1 MILQKRR
8 IKTDIGYVTEIFNE
22 TMLLILL
29 YTIMGYSMHV
39 QEGSVLHTIGEVNV
53 GLIYTSLTINV
64 AIIIYSTIV
73 SIRLKLKL
81 RK

>member
-39 QEGSVLHTIGEVNV
+39 QEGSALHTIGEVNV

>member
-8 IKTDIGYVTEIFNE
+8 IKTDIGYVTEVFNE
-22 TMLLILL
+22 TMFLLLL

-39 QEGSVLHTIGEVNV
+39 QEGSVLNAIGEVNI
-53 GLIYTSLTINV
+53 GLIHTSLTVNV

-73 SIRLKLKL
+73 RIKLW
-81 RK
+81 

>member
-8 IKTDIGYVTEIFNE
+8 IKTDIGYVTEVLNE
-22 TMLLILL
+22 IMFLLLL

-39 QEGSVLHTIGEVNV
+39 QEGTVLHAIGEVNV